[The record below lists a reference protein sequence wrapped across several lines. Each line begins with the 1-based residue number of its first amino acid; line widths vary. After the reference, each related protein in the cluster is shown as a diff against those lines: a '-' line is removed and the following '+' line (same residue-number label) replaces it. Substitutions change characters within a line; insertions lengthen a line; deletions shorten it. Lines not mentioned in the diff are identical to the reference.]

1 MRIYS
6 LILFLFAVTHLA
18 SQDTLRVMHYN
29 TLYYGYHPGFCNITN
44 NNPDLKDAY
53 LRTIL
58 EYVKPDIFT
67 VNEISAATTFH
78 DHVLNEVMN
87 QTSYALYE
95 MSASPNLAGSN
106 IVNML
111 YYNAEKLVLQ
121 SQEVAQDS
129 IRDIDVY
136 RLYSLNEGLSEGDTV
151 FIHCIVAHLK
161 AGDNSTDR
169 SKREVMVHNTL
180 NYLETYGK
188 PGNYLF
194 MGDFNFY
201 KSSEAG
207 FQLMINNNDPVFRFY
222 DPVNEIGNW
231 HINWEYSHVH
241 TQSTHTILG
250 GCPSG
255 GGMDDRF
262 DFIMINQNLYDQ
274 SDRAFY
280 LEDSYWALGQD
291 GMRLDG
297 SLLDPPNTSLPAYML
312 DALYGMSDHLPVI
325 MDLVVE
331 EWIGITETF
340 AEPQLYVTYNNPV
353 TDQLRVKVRTD
364 TPGPAEVI
372 MVSVGGNIVFHESIL
387 LKRSNDISIPLDIV
401 SAGMYFLNIKQETS
415 SYTGKVVVLH

>member
-1 MRIYS
+1 MRIIY
-6 LILFLFAVTHLA
+6 LFLFLFSLNFLTA
-18 SQDTLRVMHYN
+18 QDTLTVMHYN

-53 LRTIL
+53 LQTIL

-67 VNEISAATTFH
+67 VNEISSESAFH
-78 DHVLNEVMN
+78 EHVLNEVMN
-87 QTSYALYE
+87 QTGYALYE

-111 YYNAEKLVLQ
+111 YYNSGKLALH
-121 SQEVAQDS
+121 SQEVAQTE

-136 RLYSLNEGLSEGDTV
+136 RLYKLNEGLLEGDTI
-151 FIHCIVAHLK
+151 FINCIVAHLK
-161 AGDNSTDR
+161 AGNNLSDR
-169 SKREVMVHNTL
+169 RDRDTMTNNTL
-180 NYLETYGK
+180 NYLETHGE

-201 KSSEAG
+201 KSSESA
-207 FQLMINNNDPVFRFY
+207 FQLMINNDDPVFRFY
-222 DPVNEIGNW
+222 DPVNEIGDW
-231 HINWEYSHVH
+231 HTNWEYSHVH

-262 DFIMINQNLYDQ
+262 DFILINQNLYDQ
-274 SDRAFY
+274 SDKVYY
-280 LEDSYWALGQD
+280 LEGSYWALGQD

-331 EWIGITETF
+331 EWIGIFETP
-340 AEPQLYVTYNNPV
+340 AEPQLHVTYNNPV
-353 TDQLRVKVRTD
+353 TDHLRVKVRTD

-372 MVSVGGNIVFHESIL
+372 LVSVGGNIVFHESIVL
-387 LKRSNDISIPLDIV
+387 NRSNSISIPLDIV
-401 SAGMYFLNIKQETS
+401 SSGMYFLNIKQETS
-415 SYTGKVVVLH
+415 SYTGKVLVLH